1 MTVVDNLSED
11 EIRKF
16 DALSYIYS
24 TTYSGSNLTAI
35 VERWGNLQK
44 TTTFSYSGSNLTA
57 STTTWERL

>member
-1 MTVVDNLSED
+1 MTVIYNLSED

-16 DALSYIYS
+16 EALSYIYS
-24 TTYSGSNLTAI
+24 TTYDGSNLTII

-44 TTTFSYSGSNLTA
+44 TTAISYSGSNVAT